1 MLQSNVGH
9 GRIDERGLILRDV
22 EPMAIDFPFARTIV
36 GIQSRRTTK
45 RTGLSTFETRYYL
58 SSQDQDERSYEGW
71 IDLIRGHWAGVENR
85 NHWRRDTLWNEDRT
99 PSRQPHIVG
108 NLAVLRSAALRLLN
122 HHYADRSHSEMREA
136 LAAKP
141 ALAFQLLRSQS

>member
-1 MLQSNVGH
+1 
-9 GRIDERGLILRDV
+9 
-22 EPMAIDFPFARTIV
+22 MAIDFAYARTIV

-58 SSQDQDERSYEGW
+58 SSQDQNERAHENW
-71 IDLIRGHWAGVENR
+71 IDLIRGHWGGVENR

-99 PSRQPHIVG
+99 PSRKPNIVG
-108 NLAVLRSAALRLLN
+108 NLAILRSVALRLVN
-122 HHYADRSHSEMREA
+122 HASCGQSHCQIRES

-141 ALAFQLLRSQS
+141 MLAFDLLRSKS